1 MSEELEATPEVSY
14 EVRVSAGCAGTDP
27 EAPDWEVCE
36 MENGEV
42 KNNADIFDNMTLAEA
57 NSMADMWTRK
67 KDEAGL

>member
-1 MSEELEATPEVSY
+1 MSEELDTPEVSY
-14 EVRVSAGCAGTDP
+14 EVRVSTGCAGTNP

-57 NSMADMWTRK
+57 TSMADMWTRK
-67 KDEAGL
+67 KEEAGL